1 MSEAK
6 NVLAGLLRDGTL
18 QTSIDQKGSEQPEN
32 STLHRKY
39 DTIISK
45 QLGLKFMMNM
55 IAVWV
60 AGQEPGQRPSSK
72 AKKSQK
78 EAMEGVLSLVA
89 IQMGW
94 GATNGIVV
102 N

>member
-1 MSEAK
+1 
-6 NVLAGLLRDGTL
+6 
-18 QTSIDQKGSEQPEN
+18 
-32 STLHRKY
+32 
-39 DTIISK
+39 
-45 QLGLKFMMNM
+45 MMNM